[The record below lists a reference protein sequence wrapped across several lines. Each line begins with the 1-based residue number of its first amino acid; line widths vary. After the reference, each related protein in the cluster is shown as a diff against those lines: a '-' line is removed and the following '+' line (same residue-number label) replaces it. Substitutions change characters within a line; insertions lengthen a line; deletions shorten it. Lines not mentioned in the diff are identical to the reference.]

1 MSKQTVP
8 SFFDLYANEYDLMTD
23 AASREPRHRVEIE
36 KLIDTLHPSVVLD
49 AGCGTGLT
57 TQLFAEKGVLTV
69 GVDASE
75 EMVRL
80 SRERCARFG
89 NLTEFT
95 VSRFESL
102 HPEYSKQFD
111 LVVCLANSLSGI
123 PSTASLMRSLKQF
136 KRVLKS
142 GGSLVIQMLNPAL
155 IREGEPFGVKVSRH
169 GETLY
174 HRYASRRGKEI
185 SLHIIRTDLS
195 SQPPTF
201 RPFVHTYQPLSM
213 KELSSLLSSAGF
225 GRIKGWGNL
234 VLTEAFKPQSR
245 DMVLIAHRLS

>member
-1 MSKQTVP
+1 MPKQTAP

-23 AASREPRHRVEIE
+23 AAAREPKHRVEIE
-36 KLIDTLHPSVVLD
+36 KLIDAFHPSVVLD

-57 TQLFAEKGVLTV
+57 TQLFAEKGVRTI

-80 SRERCARFG
+80 SRARCARFG
-89 NLTEFT
+89 DLTEFT

-102 HPEYSKQFD
+102 PPGYSKQFD

-136 KRVLKS
+136 KRVLRP
-142 GGSLVIQMLNPAL
+142 GGALVIQILNPAL

-185 SLHIIRTDLS
+185 SLHIVRTDLS
-195 SQPPTF
+195 SHPPSF
-201 RPFVHTYQPLSM
+201 RPFVHTYQPLSL
-213 KELSSLLSSAGF
+213 KELSHLLSSAGLD
-225 GRIKGWGNL
+225 RIKGWGNL
-234 VLTEAFKPQSR
+234 TLTEVFKPQSR
-245 DMVLIAHRLS
+245 DMVLVARRLS